1 MIHEIGDNSGFIAA
15 CHYDYEADEES
26 DYAASF
32 DSHTQQ
38 SSDNVIHLQINN
50 NPRKSIDSSPVN
62 EIFILPE
69 HCYPSFVI
77 NNQHPT
83 SKDYQYDGM
92 IDREGNYSIDGWA
105 DGSYHESFAVD
116 IALAEMRSDEYDD
129 NYHKDKMIEYRGH
142 DMDNEGVLHTSHTI
156 HIYQIPDSV
165 VQIENTTN
173 YGYLTPDEF
182 GIFRDP
188 EGQARAMDGQVLN
201 ISKEDVADIIAM
213 NGPRSFFHT
222 ENRAFDQT
230 SIFETSSPSIDSHRE
245 LRRKVYDQ
253 NSRRKICWE
262 RKDEYGIYR
271 DKDVY
276 ARAPDGRIIHVSRE
290 GIRAILE

>member
-1 MIHEIGDNSGFIAA
+1 
-15 CHYDYEADEES
+15 
-26 DYAASF
+26 
-32 DSHTQQ
+32 
-38 SSDNVIHLQINN
+38 
-50 NPRKSIDSSPVN
+50 
-62 EIFILPE
+62 
-69 HCYPSFVI
+69 
-77 NNQHPT
+77 
-83 SKDYQYDGM
+83 M

-105 DGSYHESFAVD
+105 DGSYHESFAVN

-156 HIYQIPDSV
+156 HIHQIPDSV
-165 VQIENTTN
+165 VQIENNTN

-290 GIRAILE
+290 GIRAILERSVMVGHIHISLQEYAEVPPTTVLEPNTYSRTEIDELVEGIYRAIEERQMIISPRGSMISTTSSTTV